1 MTLLMQ
7 DRSFIQARKLV
18 ATVLFEYTMDN
29 KTEGRHLS
37 QQNLAML
44 AGISWEM
51 VHASLLSLQNEGAIR
66 IERHRMVVNRDFLQ
80 NVIGVSGNHL
90 NQMKV
95 ETDL

>member
-1 MTLLMQ
+1 MTLSVQ
-7 DRSFIQARKLV
+7 DRSLIQARKLI
-18 ATVLFEYTMDN
+18 AKVLFDYTPDN

-51 VHASLLSLQNEGAIR
+51 VHASLLSLQNEGAVR
-66 IERHRMVVNRDFLQ
+66 IERHRMVVNRDCLQ
-80 NVIGVSGNHL
+80 NAIGVSRNHVKL
-90 NQMKV
+90 MKV

>member
-1 MTLLMQ
+1 MQ
-7 DRSFIQARKLV
+7 DRSLIQARKLV

-37 QQNLAML
+37 QQNLTML

-51 VHASLLSLQNEGAIR
+51 VHASLLSLQNEGAVR
-66 IERHRMVVNRDFLQ
+66 IERHRVVVNRDFLQ

-90 NQMKV
+90 KQMKV

>member
-1 MTLLMQ
+1 VTLLAQ
-7 DRSFIQARKLV
+7 DRSLIQARKLV
-18 ATVLFEYTMDN
+18 AKVLFEYTKN
-29 KTEGRHLS
+29 NETKRRHLS
-37 QQNLAML
+37 QQNVAIS

-80 NVIGVSGNHL
+80 NVIGVAGKHVK
-90 NQMKV
+90 QMKV